1 MVGEQAD
8 HAKKI
13 GGAEVVVLDAPSVTA
28 LKADVE
34 ARPRI
39 GRRDRRRRR
48 PFVVGRSEAKAVE
61 ARCRERRT
69 PTADYVHST
78 STSPDSYYYDNSKH

>member
-61 ARCRERRT
+61 APVQRAT
-69 PTADYVHST
+69 DA
-78 STSPDSYYYDNSKH
+78 NSRLRALDINVPR